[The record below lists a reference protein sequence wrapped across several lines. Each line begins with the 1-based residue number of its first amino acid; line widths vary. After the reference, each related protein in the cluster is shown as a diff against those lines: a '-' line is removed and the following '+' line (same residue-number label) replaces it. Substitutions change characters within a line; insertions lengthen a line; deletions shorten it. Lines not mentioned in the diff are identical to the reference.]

1 MKRRD
6 FLKAAG
12 VAAVGLAAGGTLNL
26 DKAFAQAPV
35 VGSQRVIKTA
45 DGAGSHAKVYFTKHI
60 DAEHLIQL
68 YDLINEGIYGK
79 VAIKLHTG
87 EKHGP
92 NILPRELVKELQQHI
107 PDSTIVETNTLY
119 DGDRYTTE
127 KHLDTLKVN
136 GWTFCPVDI
145 MDAEGTIN
153 LPVRHGKHFKE
164 VSMGKNIVNYDSML
178 VLTHFKGH
186 AMGGFGGSMKN
197 LAIGC
202 ADGRI
207 GKAQV
212 HGVDKDNLPADWN
225 VWPGKELLMENM
237 AESAKA
243 TIDFFGKH
251 IVYINVLRR
260 MSVDCDCAGLSAAE
274 PTIPDIGILAS
285 TDILAIDQASVDL
298 VYAKESNHD
307 LVERMESRHGLHQL
321 TAMHELKM
329 GNDKYELIGY
339 ISQLTCHRSFSHCPG
354 LFLHPFHATIPPFP
368 LSFSLYN
375 R

>member
-1 MKRRD
+1 MKRRE
-6 FLKAAG
+6 FLQAAG
-12 VAAVGLAAGGTLNL
+12 LVVAGAAAGGLMNL
-26 DKAFAQAPV
+26 DKVFAQAPV
-35 VGSQRVIKTA
+35 IGSTKVTKA
-45 DGAGSHAKVYFTKHI
+45 AAGEGSHAKVFFTKQL
-60 DAEHLIQL
+60 DARHLVKL
-68 YDLINEGIYGK
+68 YDMINEAIYGK

-92 NILPRELVKELQQHI
+92 NILPREWVKELQANI
-107 PDSTIVETNTLY
+107 PNSTIVETNTLY
-119 DGDRYTTE
+119 QGDRYTTE
-127 KHLDTLKVN
+127 GHLETLKVN

-145 MDAEGTIN
+145 MDAEGTVN
-153 LPVRHGKHFKE
+153 LPVRGGKHFKE

-197 LAIGC
+197 IAIGC

-207 GKAQV
+207 GKSQV
-212 HGVDKDNLPADWN
+212 HGVEPDKLPADWN
-225 VWPGKELLMENM
+225 AWPSKERLMENM

-260 MSVDCDCAGLSAAE
+260 MSVDCDCAGTGAAE

-298 VYAKESNHD
+298 VYAQSGNRD

-321 TAMHELKM
+321 TAMRELKM
-329 GNDKYELIGY
+329 GNDKYELIEVD
-339 ISQLTCHRSFSHCPG
+339 
-354 LFLHPFHATIPPFP
+354 
-368 LSFSLYN
+368 
-375 R
+375 